1 TVLSSALLLCKSF
14 AAFCVHLG
22 HSTASEILGILFL
35 RAETQSLRPQRLL
48 FDNFPVENLVGHASR
63 GAQEENTGFQPEI
76 IRVTWVSLDL
86 SRESVSLLSMELNW
100 ALYRLAREKLGQ
112 ETNSTR
118 APDQC
123 SSPENDFFE
132 LVWENGQISSQ
143 GQSSRVRRSP
153 PCRSL
158 PSHCLPSHSP
168 KGRDKDVGY
177 GANTRMGKFG
187 DLDPG
192 LNEIPMSVPSSE
204 VDFCQDEDVLPWSDY
219 TTMDG
224 SLQHEYGSDFLPA
237 SNSFTL
243 LDKKSNGNMAF
254 RDSHKTC
261 EEQGNVFKGSSAEQ
275 VETARPKAS
284 TSQLYPPSLH
294 QCETSFVCARSR
306 TSDITENNN
315 TSNANQDA
323 PYGEITHIL
332 SSSTDF
338 SSVKVAKQDPP
349 MPSNGSS
356 STVMNFSHFARPAAI
371 VRANLQNISFKSGL
385 SSARSDSMEI
395 KNKGAAATSSN
406 PPESILVDSSGE
418 SSKEPIMHCQQQVEE
433 QSKVD
438 LNSLQPKSVE
448 QNAVPPKQS
457 EPACKERGTKIDQT
471 PNKVLGD
478 SGAKGQI
485 AAEKCIE
492 PVVASSSVCSGND
505 ADRGSD
511 EPIKILKRKRKNIED
526 SECHSE
532 DVEEESVGVK
542 KAASGRGGPG
552 SKRSRAAEVHNQ
564 SERRRRD
571 RINEKMRALQELIP
585 NCNKVDKASMLDE
598 AIEYLKTLQL
608 QVQIMSMGAGLYMPP
623 MMLPAGMQ
631 HMHAPHMAPF
641 SPMGVGMHMGFG
653 MGYGM
658 GMPDMNGGSS
668 RFPMIQVPQM
678 QGTHIPVANMS
689 GPTALHGMARPNTP
703 GFGLPGQGH
712 PMPTPQVPVF
722 PFSGGPLMNSSA
734 VGLHASVETVDSAS
748 VSGLNDQM
756 PNVEP
761 QVKQSTAG
769 RDSTNQMPTQCEA
782 AAVGFEQSPLVHSS
796 GHASES
802 NENGAVNPGP
812 VMIDKTVANGS
823 SKNLSPIV
831 TQDIIFQSS

>member
-1 TVLSSALLLCKSF
+1 MPLY
-14 AAFCVHLG
+14 
-22 HSTASEILGILFL
+22 E
-35 RAETQSLRPQRLL
+35 
-48 FDNFPVENLVGHASR
+48 
-63 GAQEENTGFQPEI
+63 
-76 IRVTWVSLDL
+76 
-86 SRESVSLLSMELNW
+86 
-100 ALYRLAREKLGQ
+100 LYRLAREKLGK

-132 LVWENGQISSQ
+132 LIWENGQISSQ

-153 PCRSL
+153 SCKSL

-168 KGRDKDVGY
+168 KSRDRDVGY

-187 DLDPG
+187 DLDSG
-192 LNEIPMSVPSSE
+192 LDGIQMSVPSRE
-204 VDFCQDEDVLPWSDY
+204 VDFCQDEDVLPWLDY

-237 SNSFTL
+237 SNSFTQ
-243 LDKKSNGNMAF
+243 LDKKSNGNMVF
-254 RDSHKTC
+254 RDSHKTS
-261 EEQGNVFKGSSAEQ
+261 EEQGNVFKGSSDEH
-275 VETARPKAS
+275 VETARPKSS
-284 TSQLYPPSLH
+284 TSQLYSPSLH
-294 QCETSFVCARSR
+294 QGQTSFVPSRSR
-306 TSDITENNN
+306 ALDITENNN
-315 TSNANQDA
+315 ASNANQDA
-323 PYGEITHIL
+323 SYGEITHIL
-332 SSSTDF
+332 SSSSDF
-338 SSVKVAKQDPP
+338 SSLKVQKQDPP

-356 STVMNFSHFARPAAI
+356 STIMNFSHFARPAAI
-371 VRANLQNISFKSGL
+371 VRANLQNIGLKSGL
-385 SSARSDSMEI
+385 SSARSDCMEI
-395 KNKGAAATSSN
+395 KNKGAVPTSSN

-418 SSKEPIMHCQQQVEE
+418 CSKELTMDIQQVVEK
-433 QSKVD
+433 SKAD

-448 QNAVPPKQS
+448 QDAVPSKQL
-457 EPACKERGTKIDQT
+457 EPVCKESATKIDQT
-471 PNKVLGD
+471 PNQVLGD
-478 SGAKGQI
+478 SGAKGQT
-485 AAEKCIE
+485 AAEKSME
-492 PVVASSSVCSGND
+492 PTVASSSVCSGNGAD

-511 EPIKILKRKRKNIED
+511 EPNQNLKRKRKDTED

-532 DVEEESVGVK
+532 DVEEESMGVK
-542 KAASGRGGPG
+542 KAVGGRGGTG
-552 SKRSRAAEVHNQ
+552 SKRSRAAEVHNL

-678 QGTHIPVANMS
+678 QGTHIPVAHMS
-689 GPTALHGMARPNTP
+689 GPTSLQGMARSNPP

-712 PMPTPQVPVF
+712 PMPMLRAPVF
-722 PFSGGPLMNSSA
+722 PFSGGPHVNKSA
-734 VGLHASVETVDSAS
+734 LGLHACGSSGVVETVDSAS
-748 VSGLNDQM
+748 ASCLKDQM
-756 PNVEP
+756 PNVDP
-761 QVKQSTAG
+761 HVKQITG
-769 RDSTNQMPTQCEA
+769 GCDSTSQMPTQCEA
-782 AAVGFEQSPLVHSS
+782 AAGFEQSALAHSS
-796 GHASES
+796 GGHAS
-802 NENGAVNPGP
+802 NPNDKVAVNPGP
-812 VMIDKTVANGS
+812 GKED
-823 SKNLSPIV
+823 NLVIGY
-831 TQDIIFQSS
+831 D

>member
-1 TVLSSALLLCKSF
+1 MPLY
-14 AAFCVHLG
+14 
-22 HSTASEILGILFL
+22 E
-35 RAETQSLRPQRLL
+35 
-48 FDNFPVENLVGHASR
+48 
-63 GAQEENTGFQPEI
+63 
-76 IRVTWVSLDL
+76 
-86 SRESVSLLSMELNW
+86 
-100 ALYRLAREKLGQ
+100 LYRLAREKLGK

-118 APDQC
+118 APGQC

-153 PCRSL
+153 SCKSL

-177 GANTRMGKFG
+177 GANTRMGKFW
-187 DLDPG
+187 DLDSG
-192 LNEIPMSVPSSE
+192 LNEIQMSVPSRE
-204 VDFCQDEDVLPWSDY
+204 VDFCQDEDVLPWLDY

-224 SLQHEYGSDFLPA
+224 SLQHDYDSDFLPA

-243 LDKKSNGNMAF
+243 LDKKSNGNMVF
-254 RDSHKTC
+254 RDSHKT

-284 TSQLYPPSLH
+284 TSELYPPSLH
-294 QCETSFVCARSR
+294 QCQTSFVSARSR
-306 TSDITENNN
+306 ASDITENNI

-323 PYGEITHIL
+323 SYGEITHIL
-332 SSSTDF
+332 SSSSDF
-338 SSVKVAKQDPP
+338 SSLKVQKQDLP
-349 MPSNGSS
+349 MPGNGSS
-356 STVMNFSHFARPAAI
+356 STIMNFSHFARPAAI
-371 VRANLQNISFKSGL
+371 VRANLQNIGLKSGV

-395 KNKGAAATSSN
+395 KNKGAAATSSS
-406 PPESILVDSSGE
+406 PPESILVDSSSE
-418 SSKEPIMHCQQQVEE
+418 RSKEPAMHCQQVVE
-433 QSKVD
+433 QSKAD

-448 QNAVPPKQS
+448 QNAVPSKQS
-457 EPACKERGTKIDQT
+457 EPACKESATKIDQT
-471 PNKVLGD
+471 PNQVLGD
-478 SGAKGQI
+478 SGAKGQT
-485 AAEKCIE
+485 AAEKGME
-492 PVVASSSVCSGND
+492 PAVASSSVCSGNGT
-505 ADRGSD
+505 DRGSN
-511 EPIKILKRKRKNIED
+511 EPNQNLKRKSKDTED

-542 KAASGRGGPG
+542 KTAGGRTGTG
-552 SKRSRAAEVHNQ
+552 SKRSRAAEVHNL

-678 QGTHIPVANMS
+678 QGPHIPVAHMS
-689 GPTALHGMARPNTP
+689 GPTALHGMARSNPP

-712 PMPTPQVPVF
+712 PMPMPRVPVF
-722 PFSGGPLMNSSA
+722 PFSGGLLMNSPGL
-734 VGLHASVETVDSAS
+734 GLHACGSSGLVETVDSAS
-748 VSGLNDQM
+748 ASGLKDQM
-756 PNVEP
+756 PTADP
-761 QVKQSTAG
+761 QVKQSTCG
-769 RDSTNQMPTQCEA
+769 CDSTSKMPTQCEA
-782 AAVGFEQSPLVHSS
+782 AAVGFEQSAFVHNS
-796 GHASES
+796 GGRAFKP
-802 NENGAVNPGP
+802 NDNAAVNPGP
-812 VMIDKTVANGS
+812 GKEDNLVIGKSSEHVMNDKTVPDGS
-823 SKNLSPIV
+823 FKK
-831 TQDIIFQSS
+831 